1 MTPEVLPAMLSL
13 RKLRHHERDV
23 LSLFFPD
30 DRDLI
35 IQVKTLPDRK
45 YSATWRGW
53 YLPNTALHRRS
64 VQKLGKLESFSLDYL
79 ASLSGTIAAIPASD
93 DHTGI
98 SSQEELSASA
108 SIRGRTEAA
117 DIQETGKDQ
126 LKITFSG
133 NQFFIKLF
141 YDPAD
146 VTNKALSLI
155 QSPLDQR
162 NLFHRFPKKT
172 QE

>member
-64 VQKLGKLESFSLDYL
+64 VQKLGKLESFSLDCL
-79 ASLSGTIAAIPASD
+79 ALLSGTIAASPAPD
-93 DHTGI
+93 DPTGI
-98 SSQEELSASA
+98 LSQ
-108 SIRGRTEAA
+108 
-117 DIQETGKDQ
+117 K
-126 LKITFSG
+126 K
-133 NQFFIKLF
+133 NWIKK
-141 YDPAD
+141 
-146 VTNKALSLI
+146 VTLIKKLTLMINSLI
-155 QSPLDQR
+155 EGNDHKSSHP
-162 NLFHRFPKKT
+162 
-172 QE
+172 

>member
-1 MTPEVLPAMLSL
+1 MIISL
-13 RKLRHHERDV
+13 AIHE
-23 LSLFFPD
+23 PD
-30 DRDLI
+30 D
-35 IQVKTLPDRK
+35 K
-45 YSATWRGW
+45 
-53 YLPNTALHRRS
+53 
-64 VQKLGKLESFSLDYL
+64 
-79 ASLSGTIAAIPASD
+79 
-93 DHTGI
+93 TGI
-98 SSQEELSASA
+98 STLALPVSA
-108 SIRGRTEAA
+108 SIRARTEAA

-133 NQFFIKLF
+133 NRFFIRLF

-162 NLFHRFPKKT
+162 NLFHRFSKKT